1 MYHAYALLGTENY
14 FCRPIDEA
22 VFAEGATQFWSTV
35 PQFVPDDFRAA
46 ADAILM
52 EQLDIRNCDITYS
65 NCDRV
70 FKTNITFVDNH

>member
-1 MYHAYALLGTENY
+1 MSHAYALLGTEDY
-14 FCRPIDEA
+14 ICQPINEA
-22 VFAEGATQFWSTV
+22 VFAEGATQFCSTV

-52 EQLDIRNCDITYS
+52 EQLHIRNCDITYS

-70 FKTNITFVDNH
+70 FKTIITFVDNH

>member
-1 MYHAYALLGTENY
+1 M
-14 FCRPIDEA
+14 
-22 VFAEGATQFWSTV
+22 FAAGVTQFFSSV

-52 EQLDIRNCDITYS
+52 ERLGIRNSDITCG

-70 FKTNITFVDNH
+70 FKTIITFVDSH